1 MAQELGERTEAPTG
15 RRLGDARNK
24 GQVPKSTELAGT
36 IEVAVALAILL
47 VLGGWMTA
55 AMATVMR
62 RLLELESDADPL
74 TTADLA
80 RTLRWVAIE
89 GAVAAAPLMLILF
102 VTAAI
107 AHMMQV
113 GMLFTTYP
121 LRPKLE
127 KLNPISGVKRLFGL
141 RGVVKGGMG
150 VAKLGI
156 AAGVATIVLTAN
168 LGRLAMLP
176 NLSALAG
183 VSVMVGIVVE
193 LAIWVIAIFFV
204 LGVLDWWYQK
214 WQHTR
219 DLRMTKQEVKDERRS
234 MEGDPEIKRRRMK
247 IAFEM
252 AMQRIK
258 SDVPKADVIVTNP
271 THFAVA
277 LKYDSASMRAPVVV
291 AKGADLL
298 AYRIREVAAVHGVP
312 IVERPP
318 LARAL
323 YYNVEVGHAIDPEQY
338 EAVAEVLAY
347 VYRLERQ
354 IA

>member
-15 RRLGDARNK
+15 RRLGEARNK
-24 GQVPKSTELAGT
+24 GQVAKSTELTGA
-36 IEVAVALAILL
+36 IEVAVAFAILV

-55 AMATVMR
+55 AMAAVMR
-62 RLLELESDADPL
+62 RLLELESDASPL
-74 TTADLA
+74 STADLA

-89 GAVAAAPLMLILF
+89 GAITAAPLMLILF

-107 AHMMQV
+107 AHLMQV
-113 GMLFTTYP
+113 GVLFTTYP
-121 LRPKLE
+121 LKPKLD
-127 KLNPISGVKRLFGL
+127 KLNPIAGVKRLLGL
-141 RGVVKGGMG
+141 RGIVKGGMG
-150 VAKLGI
+150 VAKLAI
-156 AAGVATIVLTAN
+156 AAGVASIVLTAN

-183 VSVMVGIVVE
+183 VSVMLSVLVE
-193 LAIWVIAIFFV
+193 LATWVIVIFIV

-214 WQHTR
+214 WQHTK
-219 DLRMTKQEVKDERRS
+219 DLRMTKQEVKEERRS
-234 MEGDPEIKRRRMK
+234 MEGDPEIKRKRMK

-252 AMQRIK
+252 AMQRIR

-277 LKYDSASMRAPVVV
+277 LRYDNESMRAPVVV

-298 AYRIREVAAVHGVP
+298 AYRIREVAAAYGVP

>member
-1 MAQELGERTEAPTG
+1 MAQELGEKTEAPTG

-24 GQVPKSTELAGT
+24 GQVPKSTELTGA
-36 IEVAVALAILL
+36 IEIAVALVVLL
-47 VLGGWMTA
+47 LLGAWMIGG
-55 AMATVMR
+55 MSSVMR
-62 RLLELESDADPL
+62 RTLELESDASAL
-74 TTADLA
+74 GYSDLA
-80 RTLRWVAIE
+80 RTIKWAAIE
-89 GAVAAAPLMLILF
+89 GVTIAGPFMIIMFVA
-102 VTAAI
+102 AAI

-113 GMLFTTYP
+113 GVLFTTYP
-121 LRPKLE
+121 LKPKLE
-127 KLNPISGVKRLFGL
+127 KLNPVAGVKRVLGL
-141 RGVVKGGMG
+141 RGMVKGAMG
-150 VAKLGI
+150 VTKLVI
-156 AAGVATIVLTAN
+156 AAGIATIVLASN
-168 LGRLAMLP
+168 MGALATLP
-176 NLSALAG
+176 NLDVLAA
-183 VSVMVGIVVE
+183 VSVMTSSIVE
-193 LAIWVIAIFFV
+193 LAAWVIAIFLV

-247 IAFEM
+247 IAYEM
-252 AMQRIK
+252 AMQRIR

-277 LKYDSASMRAPVVV
+277 LRYDSEKMRAPVVV

-298 AYRIREVAAVHGVP
+298 AYRIREVAAVYGVP

-347 VYRLERQ
+347 VYRLDRRT
-354 IA
+354 A